1 MARSAAGASPCLS
14 AKALAQSPDPLYPAA
29 ARKPRRRRIR
39 SAVFSGSA
47 AAAGRRSGPAT
58 PLVRWKFDVGDRST
72 DVVPDEGP
80 KVRRKRHRAGTPA
93 VSARRLAAGIWQ
105 LQLSEVGSGGGKG
118 RTSRDGTEPVPGH
131 LQNLYVPIHGG
142 SGLNDDGKNKSASW
156 AATPSPENAILQK
169 FDESG
174 ALHNYMMEKATKWD
188 PGCSKAPDDVFRFY
202 SHLKLLEDQQVTTV
216 SVVSALQSEV
226 EQARARIS
234 ELETERKSAKK
245 KLDHFLRKLAE
256 EKASWRSREHEK
268 IQAILDDMKADLN
281 RERKNRQRIETV
293 NSKLVSELAEV
304 KLSAKRFMQDYEK
317 ERKARELM
325 EEVCDELAKEIG
337 EDKAEVEA
345 LKRESQKFREE
356 VEEERKMLQMAE
368 VWREE
373 RVQMKLI
380 DAKLTLEEKYVQLRR
395 LQTDL
400 ETFLRER
407 GDANLDKAE
416 IREAEALRE
425 AVGSVKVQDIKEFTY
440 HPPSASEDIFS
451 IFEEL
456 QPREDTDERETEP
469 CYGYSPVSR
478 ASKVHTVSPDV
489 NGFLEKPSRR
499 YSTGIMD
506 RDGDVEDDS
515 GWETVSHVE
524 EQGSSNSLDGSDPSV
539 NGICEESNA
548 SLSGTDWEENGIH
561 GRTRSEISEICS
573 LTTKQPAKKTSSIVR
588 LWRSSGPTK
597 GEHPKKISMET
608 INGRLSNGRMSNAT
622 LSPDRQSGEIGL
634 SPRSLGH
641 WSSPDSMNPHIARG
655 MKGCIEWP
663 RGMHK
668 QSLKAKLLEARV
680 DNQKIQL
687 KQVLKQKI

>member
-1 MARSAAGASPCLS
+1 MARSAAGVSPRLS
-14 AKALAQSPDPLYPAA
+14 AKTLARSPDTSYQAA

-39 SAVFSGSA
+39 SAVLSGGVTA
-47 AAAGRRSGPAT
+47 GGRRSGPAT
-58 PLVRWKFDVGDRST
+58 PLVRWKFDVGDLSA
-72 DVVPDEGP
+72 DVAPDEGA
-80 KVRRKRHRAGTPA
+80 KVRRKRSGTGAPA

-105 LQLSEVGSGGGKG
+105 LQLPEAGSGRGKG
-118 RTSRDGTEPVPGH
+118 RNGRAGTEPVPGH
-131 LQNLYVPIHGG
+131 LQNQYDPIHGG
-142 SGLNDDGKNKSASW
+142 SGLHANQKNESACSV
-156 AATPSPENAILQK
+156 AAPSPENAILQK
-169 FDESG
+169 FEGSA
-174 ALHNYMMEKATKWD
+174 ALPNYSMEKATKWD
-188 PGCSKAPDDVFRFY
+188 PGCSKASDEVFRFY
-202 SHLKLLEDQQVTTV
+202 SHLKLLEDQQDTTV
-216 SVVSALQSEV
+216 SVVSALQAEV

-234 ELETERKSAKK
+234 ELEAERRSAKK
-245 KLDHFLRKLAE
+245 KLDHFLMKLAE

-268 IQAILDDMKADLN
+268 IRAILDDMKADLN
-281 RERKNRQRIETV
+281 RERKNRQRMEIV

-337 EDKAEVEA
+337 EDKAEVEG
-345 LKRESQKFREE
+345 LKRESLKIREE

-380 DAKLTLEEKYVQLRR
+380 DAKLTLEDKYVQLRK
-395 LQTDL
+395 LQADLEMFLQERGGTDL
-400 ETFLRER
+400 
-407 GDANLDKAE
+407 DMAE

-425 AVGSVKVQDIKEFTY
+425 AIGSVKVQDIKEFTY
-440 HPPSASEDIFS
+440 QPPSASDDILA

-469 CYGYSPVSR
+469 CYGYSPASR

-499 YSTGIMD
+499 YSNGVID
-506 RDGDVEDDS
+506 QNEDVEDDS
-515 GWETVSHVE
+515 GWETVSHIE
-524 EQGSSNSLDGSDPSV
+524 EQGSSNSPDGSAPSV

-548 SLSGTDWEENGIH
+548 SMSGTDWEENDIH

-573 LTTKQPAKKTSSIVR
+573 ATTKQPMKKTSSIVR
-588 LWRSSGPTK
+588 LWRSTGPNN
-597 GEHPKKISMET
+597 GDHPKKISMET
-608 INGRLSNGRMSNAT
+608 LNGRLSNGRMSNVT
-622 LSPDRQSGEIGL
+622 LSPDRRSGEIGL

-663 RGMHK
+663 RGANK
-668 QSLKAKLLEARV
+668 QSLKAKLLEARME
-680 DNQKIQL
+680 NQKIQL